1 MHCRDVMLPY
11 VYKSY
16 ETDSVHLCARKML
29 EENVGFLPVVDQHE
43 KLIGVITDRDLT
55 IRVLAENRPGSTQVG
70 TVMTNGELLT
80 CRPDDDLKR
89 VEERMMEAKKM
100 RVPVVDD
107 LGECVGIISLSDI
120 AQSERSW
127 RTAHLL
133 REISWRASEPPIKR

>member
-1 MHCRDVMLPY
+1 MVPY

-16 ETDSVHLCARKML
+16 ETDSVTLCARKML
-29 EENVGFLPVVDQHE
+29 EENVGFLPIVDQHE

-70 TVMTNGELLT
+70 TVMTTRELLT
-80 CRPDDDLKR
+80 CKAEDDLKH

-107 LGECVGIISLSDI
+107 LGECIGIISLSDI